1 MQFFDC
7 HCDTASELLNKGENL
22 KENSLHID
30 MKRLK
35 KYHSYTQ
42 IFAAFIAPEYRCSAM
57 ERAVSIIKKI
67 KQECLN
73 NNITLCENY
82 RQWEFAK
89 TKVKAFI
96 SLEGGEPIENISNL
110 RKLYDMGVRMIA
122 PTWNYKNQLG
132 CGVEEEEDTGL
143 TDLGRRVIQEM
154 DSLGVI
160 LDVSHL
166 SEKSFY
172 QALECTK
179 RPVCASHSNAKSI
192 KNHKRNL
199 TDHQFT
205 QIVKTGGVAGI
216 NFYPPFLG
224 DSIACVKDHID
235 RFLSLG
241 GEDSICLGSDFDG
254 VDCLPCGINDVSDMD
269 KVVNSLPYSTEVR
282 EKIAFKN
289 ILRVIKAHNC

>member
-1 MQFFDC
+1 
-7 HCDTASELLNKGENL
+7 
-22 KENSLHID
+22 
-30 MKRLK
+30 
-35 KYHSYTQ
+35 
-42 IFAAFIAPEYRCSAM
+42 
-57 ERAVSIIKKI
+57 
-67 KQECLN
+67 
-73 NNITLCENY
+73 
-82 RQWEFAK
+82 
-89 TKVKAFI
+89 
-96 SLEGGEPIENISNL
+96 
-110 RKLYDMGVRMIA
+110 
-122 PTWNYKNQLG
+122 
-132 CGVEEEEDTGL
+132 
-143 TDLGRRVIQEM
+143 
-154 DSLGVI
+154 
-160 LDVSHL
+160 
-166 SEKSFY
+166 
-172 QALECTK
+172 
-179 RPVCASHSNAKSI
+179 
-192 KNHKRNL
+192 RNL